1 MGSRNNLALQTQ
13 GNPELPMPARNPS
26 FAVVLL
32 FLIVLAGISG
42 GCSGGKTMLP
52 PPSPVFS
59 STPVTSAVEGAAY
72 GYQIAATDP
81 AGGMVS
87 FALAEGPTGAVLSG
101 GMLSW
106 TPTGAQSRIANSF
119 TVRATTTGGG
129 TAAQTWSVTPNGT
142 VHLSWVDTFWT
153 ANGPTAV
160 PLDWTRVPGPAD
172 QVAAL
177 VPQADGS
184 LLTLKGS
191 GNSDGTFAIPNVPGG
206 HYWLHIAP
214 LAIYWTSSSTF
225 DFGGD
230 TVGVR
235 LNATSGSQKTILNV
249 NATGLDPVQAGDW
262 FAFVTD
268 EPLLDL
274 EERAFGAPGS
284 TTFRLGAQIS
294 GNVDLSQVSSAFLM
308 QYEPVSLGA
317 FNGLRLGPELTL
329 LNPAIQNGTTNN
341 LGGNLNASAPSS
353 FPLSINGSEWVRLF
367 AAASPTAATP
377 IGSVLTVSAQP
388 FVAGRFA
395 RPLTSV
401 LGPDL
406 PLVSPVSV
414 AGLSFVL
421 SSAMSSCANTS
432 GASLILPVPGA
443 TTLPIT
449 SQPPILTDQNFGT
462 LQYGDPFPAAW
473 TRFFSFCQKGTVAVP
488 LPNSTATT
496 PFVLVYGQNTALPTA
511 AVAPLISAVQNPT
524 INGASLLTASTI
536 NTAPITLSWSVPS
549 GVKPFGYTVQLFV
562 PLTPPNGTTQYFPS
576 EKFSAAETSM
586 TLPVTL
592 KAGQTFVVVIT
603 AIVDGQANM
612 ESSPRH
618 SGLPTAYASMV
629 SAPITIGLAAAPQ
642 IIRGDA
648 RVVPAGRP
656 VETPADPGHIE
667 VQRIH

>member
-1 MGSRNNLALQTQ
+1 
-13 GNPELPMPARNPS
+13 MPVRNPS
-26 FAVVLL
+26 FAVVLF
-32 FLIVLAGISG
+32 FLIVLAGIST
-42 GCSGGKTMLP
+42 GCSGGKMMLP
-52 PPSPVFS
+52 PPSPIFS
-59 STPVTSAVEGAAY
+59 STAVTSAVEGTAY
-72 GYQIAATDP
+72 SYQIAATDP
-81 AGGMVS
+81 AGGMVT
-87 FALAEGPTGAVLSG
+87 FELAEGPAGAVLSG

-106 TPTGAQSRIANSF
+106 TPTGAQSRIADSF

-129 TAAQTWSVTPNGT
+129 TATQTWSVTPNGT

-172 QVAAL
+172 EVAAL

-191 GNSDGTFAIPNVPGG
+191 GNADGTFAIPNVPGG
-206 HYWLHIAP
+206 HYWLHVAP

-230 TVGVR
+230 TVGAR
-235 LNATSGSQKTILNV
+235 LRATSGSQKTILNV
-249 NATGLDPVQAGDW
+249 SATGLDPVQAGDW

-284 TTFRLGAQIS
+284 TTFQLGAQIS
-294 GNVDLSQVSSAFLM
+294 GNVDFSQASSAFLM
-308 QYEPVSLGA
+308 QYEPVSLGS
-317 FNGLRLGPELTL
+317 FNGLTLGPELTL
-329 LNPAIQNGTTNN
+329 PNPAIQNGTTNN

-353 FPLSINGSEWVRLF
+353 FPLSINGSRWVPLF

-388 FVAGRFA
+388 FVAGRLA

-414 AGLSFVL
+414 SGLPFVL

-432 GASLILPVPGA
+432 GASFISLVPGLPVE
-443 TTLPIT
+443 PIT
-449 SQPPILTDQNFGT
+449 SQPPILTDENFGT
-462 LQYGDPFPAAW
+462 LQYGDPFPVTW
-473 TRFFSFCQKGTVAVP
+473 MRFFSFCQKGTVAVP

-536 NTAPITLSWSVPS
+536 NTTPITLTWSAPS
-549 GVKPFGYTVQLFV
+549 GTKPFGYTVQLFV
-562 PLTPPNGTTQYFPS
+562 PLTPPNGTMRYFPS

-592 KAGQTFVVVIT
+592 KAGQIFVVMIT
-603 AIVDGQANM
+603 ALVDGQANM
-612 ESSPRH
+612 ESSPRR

-629 SAPITIGLAAAPQ
+629 SAPITIGSAAAPQ

-656 VETPADPGHIE
+656 VETPADSGHIE
-667 VQRIH
+667 VQRIQ